1 MEVAKDGMALYEA
14 DDRELATPKPK
25 TPEQSLAMAREYFED
40 CLPSAQ
46 SFHRG
51 FRHAVDDGD
60 FKKAAFDL
68 HQATERLYGCLLL
81 TLTFR
86 SEEHTSELQS
96 LMRKS
101 YAVFC
106 LKKKTRVYASA
117 HAVARLIYCLS

>member
-1 MEVAKDGMALYEA
+1 MEGAKDGMALYEA

-25 TPEQSLAMAREYFED
+25 TPEQALAMAREYFED
-40 CLPSAQ
+40 WLPSAQ

-81 TLTFR
+81 TLTR
-86 SEEHTSELQS
+86 SEE
-96 LMRKS
+96 R
-101 YAVFC
+101 
-106 LKKKTRVYASA
+106 RVGKECVSTCRSRWAPYN
-117 HAVARLIYCLS
+117 